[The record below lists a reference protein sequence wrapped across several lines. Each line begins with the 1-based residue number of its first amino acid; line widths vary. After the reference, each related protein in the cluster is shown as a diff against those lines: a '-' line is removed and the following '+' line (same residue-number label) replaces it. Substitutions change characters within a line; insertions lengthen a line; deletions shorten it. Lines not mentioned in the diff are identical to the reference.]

1 MINMQLTNWS
11 VMLKKCSWFCS
22 LSAVTDKV
30 IRSVINET
38 VSDLF
43 ICLTLRI
50 SRRPSIDC
58 NQWCEE
64 MHSQLRC
71 DEFKHDM
78 LKWFDLLSRGECD
91 IDVFSVL
98 CCFNSTLFIV
108 EVYEIILHGWQWWE
122 LNHLWEQD
130 CLKSRAYLVSD
141 VVHALILSVS
151 EKDWQAVK
159 LNKEVWK
166 PLFFLN

>member
-1 MINMQLTNWS
+1 MINMQLTNWLI
-11 VMLKKCSWFCS
+11 MLKECSWSCS

-30 IRSVINET
+30 IRSVTNET
-38 VSDLF
+38 VLSLF

-50 SRRPSIDC
+50 SKRPSIDC
-58 NQWCEE
+58 SQWCER

-71 DEFKHDM
+71 DRFKCDM
-78 LKWFDLLSRGECD
+78 FEWFDLLDRDECD

-98 CCFNSTLFIV
+98 CCFDSTLFIV
-108 EVYEIILHGWQWWE
+108 EMYEIILHNWQWWG

-130 CLKSRAYLVSD
+130 CLKSRAYLVLD

-151 EKDWQAVK
+151 KKGWQTVK